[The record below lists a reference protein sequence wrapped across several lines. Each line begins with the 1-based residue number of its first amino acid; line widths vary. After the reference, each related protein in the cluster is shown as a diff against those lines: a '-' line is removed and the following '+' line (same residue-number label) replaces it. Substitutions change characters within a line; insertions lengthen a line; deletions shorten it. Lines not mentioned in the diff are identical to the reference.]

1 MTDKEVEVFLAAKE
15 SLRKLNPNLVLKE
28 YENNNKPLKVY
39 CPDCKQTYSTYM
51 ITIKHNHG
59 CCPCCKGGVVIK
71 GYNTF
76 GDIFP
81 DLVKYFKN
89 KEDAYSHSYGSGEK
103 VEMKCPDCGIEFLVT
118 LKHLSE
124 RGFSCPMCSD
134 RISFPNRILRSFLK
148 SVSRQIED
156 YDFEKQFD
164 WSQGKIY
171 DGYFVKNGKKYLIEM
186 QGEQHYRDA
195 WDTKENTQ
203 ANDNLKAQLAKE
215 NNFELIA
222 IDCKISDFNY
232 IKKNM
237 MDSELKGL
245 FSIRKRNWDTIF
257 KQATSS
263 LVVKAAEIYNSGI
276 TSPTQIGEKL
286 RVHRKTVRSYL
297 EKAAQLKMIDY
308 KKKINPT
315 YSINVYNDSDT
326 LLFKGIGLKDC
337 IRNLENLAPQTHFE
351 TIKKYCDTRTLYKNY
366 YFYSSD
372 KDPHNKF
379 INNSQINDL

>member
-15 SLRKLNPNLVLKE
+15 SLRELGSNLVLKE
-28 YENNNKPLKVY
+28 YESHNKPLRVY
-39 CPDCKQTYSTYM
+39 CPDCKQTFSTYM
-51 ITIKHNHG
+51 ITIKNNRG
-59 CCPCCKGGVVIK
+59 CCPCCKGRVVVK

-81 DLVKYFKN
+81 DLIKYFKN
-89 KEDAYSHSYGSGEK
+89 KEDAFLYSYGSKEK
-103 VEMKCPDCGIEFLVT
+103 VFLKCPDCGYEFKISI
-118 LKHLSE
+118 KHLGA
-124 RGFSCPMCSD
+124 RGFSCPVCSD
-134 RISFPNRILRSFLK
+134 KVSLPNRILRAFLK
-148 SVSRQIED
+148 SVSKQVED
-156 YDFEKQFD
+156 YDFEKGFD
-164 WSQGKIY
+164 WSQGKVY

-222 IDCKISDFNY
+222 IDCKISNFDY

-237 MDSELKGL
+237 MNSELKEL

-263 LVVKAAEIYNSGI
+263 LIIKAAELYNSGT
-276 TSPTQIGEKL
+276 TSPTRIGEKL
-286 RVHRKTVRSYL
+286 GIHRKTARSYL
-297 EKAAQLKMIDY
+297 EKAAQLKMINY
-308 KKKINPT
+308 EKKLNPS
-315 YSINVYNDSDT
+315 YSINVYDASYI
-326 LLFKGIGLKDC
+326 LLFKEIGLKDC
-337 IRNLENLAPQTHFE
+337 VRNLENLNPQTHLE
-351 TIKKYCDTRTLYKNY
+351 TIKKYCDTRTLYRNY

-372 KDPHNKF
+372 KDPHTNH
-379 INNSQINDL
+379 Q